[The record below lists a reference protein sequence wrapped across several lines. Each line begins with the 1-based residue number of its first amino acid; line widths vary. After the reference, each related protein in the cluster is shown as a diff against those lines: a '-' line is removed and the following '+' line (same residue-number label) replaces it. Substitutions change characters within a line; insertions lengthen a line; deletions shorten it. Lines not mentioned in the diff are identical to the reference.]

1 MVTCRLTTIDI
12 SLHRCDVSYSEKY
25 EAMEDQFITIAKDG
39 DKAGV
44 TYKMNSMD
52 KDLLDTFMLA
62 SNNANMFGKTNVDK
76 NGRPTIFDPE
86 DGQPKRLMPGQLWA
100 A

>member
-1 MVTCRLTTIDI
+1 MNVERHRTYI